1 MIFLIN
7 RFSLKDQWFDSHRL
21 TKSNMAPRGNLNS
34 FECTFNLK
42 NKLWTVVICVIYISV
57 LLVCF
62 LRLILHLCLICL
74 FICFDE
80 FNSLW
85 RNFHFIWY
93 WKLGRRDD
101 TIVGLFWYFMSI
113 SRWFGFLCLLPD
125 CPTKDSRTARW
136 EKVGNKMADKRRP
149 WRPLL
154 FSYCLFWELTHIC
167 FEN

>member
-42 NKLWTVVICVIYISV
+42 NKLWTVVICVIYIIV

-62 LRLILHLCLICL
+62 LRLILHLFVFVSSVLEGQSV
-74 FICFDE
+74 E
-80 FNSLW
+80 F
-85 RNFHFIWY
+85 

-113 SRWFGFLCLLPD
+113 SRWFGFLICPF
-125 CPTKDSRTARW
+125 CPTNDSR
-136 EKVGNKMADKRRP
+136 VS
-149 WRPLL
+149 PLRKGREQNGRQTPTVAPSSFFNTVVL
-154 FSYCLFWELTHIC
+154 GT
-167 FEN
+167 N